1 MLTTDDRRPLPGA
14 PVHQEEPKV
23 HEPSSGR
30 GRRHGTSRSEPFDRW
45 FRYPAG
51 FASDYASLLLQQLQ
65 LPTAGLVVD
74 PFTGSGVTG
83 TAARRAGHSFFG
95 VEAHPLIAE
104 LAALKL
110 RRPPADPSGLLAAAR
125 ELSEQVVTT
134 KNRVDI
140 SGEAELTIRSFDPTT
155 LIVLANLRDSIRAQQ
170 ENDWYPYLKWALLAT
185 LRDVASV
192 RVGWPYQR
200 PGAQR
205 QPTFADPMSRFLQRT
220 TWMADDIRQ
229 AAALKSSDLEC
240 TVKQGDS
247 REAENWSELEE
258 GTAHGC
264 VTSPPYLNNFDYAD
278 ATRLELYFWG
288 DVTSWSQMCSEV
300 RSDMLTATTQ
310 QSSVGA
316 ARDARAALQ
325 KHGSVGEQIDELVD
339 LLQKERGNR
348 SRGKEYDRVLPD
360 YFVAIARIMENLA
373 AVLTSGAPA
382 VLLVGDSAPYGVYV
396 DTPGLIAEL
405 GVQMGF
411 TLEKDVVLRHRGKR
425 WTGNNTRHDMQLA
438 ERYVLLRR
446 N

>member
-1 MLTTDDRRPLPGA
+1 M
-14 PVHQEEPKV
+14 

-51 FASDYASLLLQQLQ
+51 FASDYASLLLGELQ

-110 RRPPADPSGLLAAAR
+110 RRSPRDPSELLVTAR
-125 ELSEQVVTT
+125 ELAQQATT
-134 KNRVDI
+134 KMRVDI
-140 SGEAELTIRSFDPTT
+140 SGEADLTLRSFDPET
-155 LIVLANLRDSIRAQQ
+155 LALLVSLRDLIRAKQDQ
-170 ENDWYPYLKWALLAT
+170 EWYLYLKWALLAT

-200 PGAQR
+200 PGTQR
-205 QPTFADPMSRFLQRT
+205 QPTFADPVSRFLQRVA
-220 TWMADDIRQ
+220 WMADDIR
-229 AAALKSSDLEC
+229 DLEKYKSASLTC
-240 TVKQGDS
+240 RVKQGDS
-247 REAENWSELEE
+247 AESENWSDI
-258 GTAHGC
+258 GNGSAHGC

-288 DVTSWSQMCSEV
+288 DVTSWSQMCAEV

-316 ARDARAALQ
+316 ARDARISLQ
-325 KHGSVGEQIDELVD
+325 EYGAVGAQISELAD
-339 LLQKERGNR
+339 QLQKERGNR
-348 SRGKEYDRVLPD
+348 ARGKEYDRVLPD
-360 YFVAIARIMENLA
+360 YFVAIARILGNLA
-373 AVLTSGAPA
+373 SVLVPGAPA

-396 DTPGLIAEL
+396 DTPGLMAKL
-405 GVQMGF
+405 GAQLGF
-411 TLEKDVVLRHRGKR
+411 TLEKDVILRHRGKR
-425 WTGNNTRHDMQLA
+425 WAGNATRHNVQLA
-438 ERYVLLRR
+438 ERFVLLRR
-446 N
+446 E

>member
-1 MLTTDDRRPLPGA
+1 MH
-14 PVHQEEPKV
+14 V
-23 HEPSSGR
+23 PSSGR

-51 FASDYASLLLQQLQ
+51 FASDYASLLLHQLR

-110 RRPPADPSGLLAAAR
+110 AAPPGDPSGLLSAAR
-125 ELSEQVVTT
+125 EFAERSAITKRHVDLS
-134 KNRVDI
+134 
-140 SGEAELTIRSFDPTT
+140 SEASLTLRSFDPAT
-155 LIVLANLRDSIRAQQ
+155 LHRLVSLRNVIRAQA
-170 ENDWYPYLKWALLAT
+170 DHAWHSYLKWALLAT

-200 PGAQR
+200 PGTQR
-205 QPTFADPMSRFLQRT
+205 QPTFADPISRFLQRV
-220 TWMADDIRQ
+220 TWMAE
-229 AAALKSSDLEC
+229 DLREIEKRESRLLRSR
-240 TVKQGDS
+240 VQQGDS
-247 REAENWSELEE
+247 RDDANWAEV
-258 GTAHGC
+258 GKGMAHGC

-288 DVTSWSQMCSEV
+288 DVTSWSEMCSEV

-310 QSSVGA
+310 QSSVGS
-316 ARDARAALQ
+316 ARDARILLQ
-325 KHGSVGEQIDELVD
+325 DYGEVGVQINEIADQ
-339 LLQKERGNR
+339 LQKERGNR
-348 SRGKEYDRVLPD
+348 PRGKEYDRVIPD
-360 YFVAIARIMENLA
+360 YFVAIAQILRNLA
-373 AVLTSGAPA
+373 SVLSSGAPA

-396 DTPGLIAEL
+396 DTPGLIAKL
-405 GVQMGF
+405 GAEQGF
-411 TLEKDVVLRHRGKR
+411 VLEQDVILRHRGQR
-425 WTGNNTRHDMQLA
+425 WAGNTTRHDVQLS
-438 ERYVLLRR
+438 ERFVLLRR

>member
-1 MLTTDDRRPLPGA
+1 MLTSDTHGSTPEGA
-14 PVHQEEPKV
+14 ALQG

-95 VEAHPLIAE
+95 VEAHPLVAE

-110 RRPPADPSGLLAAAR
+110 DCPPESPSGLLLAARGLTEQAAATR
-125 ELSEQVVTT
+125 GP
-134 KNRVDI
+134 VDI
-140 SGEAELTIRSFDPTT
+140 SGEAELTIRSFDPAT
-155 LIVLANLRDSIRAQQ
+155 LALLVKLRDSIRAQP
-170 ENDWYPYLKWALLAT
+170 EHEWHLYLKWALLAT

-200 PGAQR
+200 PGSQR
-205 QPTFADPMSRFLQRT
+205 QPTFVDPVSRFLQRIE
-220 TWMADDIRQ
+220 WMADDLRE
-229 AAALKSSDLEC
+229 LKKSDLGPLDFR
-240 TVKQGDS
+240 VKQGDS
-247 REAENWSELEE
+247 CEAANWNEL
-258 GTAHGC
+258 GDGIAHGC

-316 ARDARAALQ
+316 ARDAR
-325 KHGSVGEQIDELVD
+325 I
-339 LLQKERGNR
+339 LLQNYGTVGAQIGDLAEQLKKERGNR
-348 SRGKEYDRVLPD
+348 ARGKEYDRVLPD
-360 YFVAIARIMENLA
+360 YFVAIARILQNLA
-373 AVLTSGAPA
+373 KVLAAGAPA

-396 DTPGLIAEL
+396 DTPGLIAKL
-405 GVQMGF
+405 GVQLGF
-411 TLEKDVVLRHRGKR
+411 SLEQDVILRHRGQR
-425 WTGNNTRHDMQLA
+425 WASNSTRHNVELA
-438 ERYVLLRR
+438 ERFVLLRR
-446 N
+446 D

>member
-1 MLTTDDRRPLPGA
+1 M
-14 PVHQEEPKV
+14 

-51 FASDYASLLLQQLQ
+51 FASDYASLLLGQLR
-65 LPTAGLVVD
+65 LPAGGLVVD
-74 PFTGSGVTG
+74 PFTGSGVAG

-110 RRPPADPSGLLAAAR
+110 DRTLGDPSSLLAAAH
-125 ELSEQVVTT
+125 ELAQQIAMT
-134 KNRVDI
+134 KARVDI
-140 SGEAELTIRSFDPTT
+140 SGEADLTLRSFDPDT
-155 LIVLANLRDSIRAQQ
+155 LAVLVRLRNSIRAQQ
-170 ENDWYPYLKWALLAT
+170 QNEWHLHLKWALLAT

-200 PGAQR
+200 PGNQR
-205 QPTFADPMSRFLQRT
+205 QPTFTDPASRFLQRVA
-220 TWMADDIRQ
+220 WMADDIQ
-229 AAALKSSDLEC
+229 ELKQSQYPSLACE
-240 TVKQGDS
+240 VKQGDS
-247 REAENWSELEE
+247 QDAVNWSAIGA

-316 ARDARAALQ
+316 ARGARISLQ
-325 KHGSVGEQIDELVD
+325 EYGAVGIEIGELAD
-339 LLQKERGNR
+339 QLQKERGNR
-348 SRGKEYDRVLPD
+348 ARGKEYDRVVPD
-360 YFVAIARIMENLA
+360 YFVAIARILGNLA
-373 AVLTSGAPA
+373 NVLTSGAPA

-396 DTPGLIAEL
+396 DTPGLIAKL
-405 GVQMGF
+405 GMQQGF
-411 TLEKDVVLRHRGKR
+411 TLEEDSILRHRGQR
-425 WTGNNTRHDMQLA
+425 WVGNATRHDVKLA
-438 ERYVLLRR
+438 ERLVLLRR

>member
-1 MLTTDDRRPLPGA
+1 MLTMDSHRPMPPGT
-14 PVHQEEPKV
+14 VLQEELHV

-51 FASDYASLLLQQLQ
+51 FASDYASLLLHQLQ
-65 LPTAGLVVD
+65 LPDAGLVVD

-104 LAALKL
+104 LAALKFG
-110 RRPPADPSGLLAAAR
+110 RPIGDPSGLLADAR
-125 ELSEQVVTT
+125 RLADQVATT
-134 KNRVDI
+134 QASVDFG
-140 SGEAELTIRSFDPTT
+140 GEAELTVRSFDPNT
-155 LIVLANLRDSIRAQQ
+155 LAVLVKLRDSIRAQPDH
-170 ENDWYPYLKWALLAT
+170 EWHLHLKWALLAT

-200 PGAQR
+200 PGSQR
-205 QPTFADPMSRFLQRT
+205 QPTFTDPISRFLQRVA
-220 TWMADDIRQ
+220 WISEDIR
-229 AAALKSSDLEC
+229 DLGEIQPGLVSR
-240 TVKQGDS
+240 VKQGDS
-247 REAENWSELEE
+247 REVANWSEIGE
-258 GTAHGC
+258 GAAHGC

-288 DVTSWSQMCSEV
+288 EVTSWSQMCSEV

-310 QSSVGA
+310 QTSVSA

-325 KHGSVGEQIDELVD
+325 EYGEVGSLVGELADQ
-339 LLQKERGNR
+339 LQKERGNR

-360 YFVAIARIMENLA
+360 YFVAIARILENLST
-373 AVLTSGAPA
+373 VLAPGAPT

-396 DTPGLIAEL
+396 DTPGLIAKL
-405 GVQMGF
+405 GTQLGF
-411 TLEKDVVLRHRGKR
+411 SLESDVILRHRGQR
-425 WTGNNTRHDMQLA
+425 WTGNATRHNLQLA
-438 ERYVLLRR
+438 ERSVLLRR